1 MENNT
6 INMQKIDDIMTTGSG
21 HTVSMSKQGSKLSQ
35 FFSKHTDSGLYHR
48 KMLLISIFIALVLGM
63 LLFFFKDMLFNR
75 GDENA
80 QNYQQVIDQSFREG
94 YKTNYTY
101 DQDTIKAISEAQVK
115 ATETAKPVS
124 KKSEEALVNAIN
136 N

>member
-6 INMQKIDDIMTTGSG
+6 INMQKIDDIMTTVPNQA
-21 HTVSMSKQGSKLSQ
+21 VSSSRKISKLTQ
-35 FFSKHTDSGLYHR
+35 FFSKQTDNGLHHR
-48 KMLLISIFIALVLGM
+48 KMLFITIFIVLVLGM
-63 LLFFFKDMLFNR
+63 VLFLFKDMIFNR

-101 DQDTIKAISEAQVK
+101 DESKIKAISESVTPDQK
-115 ATETAKPVS
+115 TKPIN
-124 KKSEEALVNAIN
+124 KKTEEALVNAIN